1 MLYMNNVNE
10 KIKPILSQL
19 GNRLRQARLDRN
31 ESQELFAAR
40 IGLTRQ
46 TYSKMEKGAA
56 TVPIGYWLAA
66 SDIIDRL
73 QSWQDVLLEKEDLF
87 KQFEM
92 KQSKRQRASGQRVKK
107 K

>member
-1 MLYMNNVNE
+1 MLIMNNVNE
-10 KIKPILSQL
+10 KVRAILIQL
-19 GNRLRQARLDRN
+19 GNRLRQARLNRN
-31 ESQELFAAR
+31 ESQKLFAAR

-73 QSWQDVLLEKEDLF
+73 QSWQDVLLENDDLF

-92 KQSKRQRASGQRVKK
+92 KQTIRKRASGQRVKK
-107 K
+107 Q

>member
-1 MLYMNNVNE
+1 MLIMNNINE
-10 KIKPILSQL
+10 RVRAILIQL
-19 GNRLRQARLDRN
+19 GNRLRQARLNRN
-31 ESQELFAAR
+31 ESQKVFAAR

-73 QSWQDVLLEKEDLF
+73 QSWQDVLLENDDLF

-92 KQSKRQRASGQRVKK
+92 KQNIRKRASGQRANKQ
-107 K
+107 